1 MKLRISKLVV
11 LEKDLNNVKESVE
24 SKNVNV
30 KEKPMEKS
38 KDNSEDKKQN
48 STTSKK
54 LDEKVVEP

>member
-1 MKLRISKLVV
+1 M